1 MKIFLIIVG
10 VLASLYFIV
19 QLTTMSDM
27 KRFKVVKNE
36 VSGLFTL
43 YGKNVFGIWSP
54 LYNLCE
60 RVSGEF
66 IVKFPGS
73 NRTDCY
79 YIKQTYKNQE
89 EAMETMNKIINSIR
103 LANQSHLELEEES
116 RKDHNKTV
124 KEFRV

>member
-19 QLTTMSDM
+19 QLTTMPDM
-27 KRFKVVKNE
+27 KRFKVVKDE

-43 YGKNVFGIWSP
+43 YGRSIFGIWLP

-60 RVSGEF
+60 KVSGEF

-79 YIKQTYKNQE
+79 YIKQTYKNQD

-103 LANQSHLELEEES
+103 LANQSLLELKEES
-116 RKDHNKTV
+116 GKNNNKTV

>member
-19 QLTTMSDM
+19 QLTTMPDM
-27 KRFKVVKNE
+27 KRFKVVKDE

-54 LYNLCE
+54 LYYLCE

-66 IVKFPGS
+66 IVKFPGY

>member
-1 MKIFLIIVG
+1 MKVFLIIVA

-19 QLTTMSDM
+19 QLTTMPDM
-27 KRFKVVKNE
+27 KRFKVVKDE

-43 YGKNVFGIWSP
+43 YGRNIFGIWLP

-60 RVSGEF
+60 KVSGEF

-89 EAMETMNKIINSIR
+89 EAMESIILFIVSI
-103 LANQSHLELEEES
+103 ASS
-116 RKDHNKTV
+116 
-124 KEFRV
+124 